1 MHIDFFR
8 AADQSELRS
17 WFSSQEAVT
26 QWAGPG
32 VAWPLTAGF
41 MRTLLDSDEQQPAR
55 LLTFATRRD
64 GRLAAV
70 AQLSFDWENHL
81 ACLCRVA
88 VNPALR
94 GKGLAGELLNV
105 MIHTAFKDPAIERL
119 ELVVYPQNRAAVRT
133 YEKLGFVREGVRRAC
148 VAVGEAR
155 WDSAFYGLLRAE
167 FTARSAA

>member
-1 MHIDFFR
+1 MQIDFFH
-8 AADQSELRS
+8 AADQSELRG
-17 WFSSQEAVT
+17 WFSSQQAVT

-32 VAWPLTAGF
+32 VAWPLTEEF
-41 MRTLLDSDEQQPAR
+41 MRTLLDADKQQPAR
-55 LLTFATRRD
+55 LLTFATRCE
-64 GRLAAV
+64 GQLAAV

-94 GKGLAGELLNV
+94 GKGLAGQLLDV
-105 MIHTAFKDPAIERL
+105 MIHTAFNNPAIERL
-119 ELVVYPQNRAAVRT
+119 ELVVYPHNLAAVRT

-148 VAVGEAR
+148 VAVGDAR